1 MVYCVY
7 ARLKK
12 FTNRDLKWVS
22 IYVNFHRYTKLVVLK
37 NIENLSIQEVH
48 GQNISRSERKC
59 FCVEMKMQNLLR
71 LQM

>member
-12 FTNRDLKWVS
+12 LTNRDLKWVS

-37 NIENLSIQEVH
+37 NIENLSIQEIAVEE
-48 GQNISRSERKC
+48 QPVVPLDRKS
-59 FCVEMKMQNLLR
+59 VV
-71 LQM
+71 